1 MSLSDVTGDYS
12 ILTRN
17 SICLFCPQSNGSL
30 GWCQSHKQCAKVIS
44 VKITQHFTAA
54 WHKSQHRSITGKH
67 WYACAVCTSR
77 NDIIHH
83 RKSYCICQLSPW
95 TIISMLACCH
105 TEMRLWF
112 TSKARGHICNETDT
126 NGVERLCVLIHIKL
140 YSRCYFSFFTSRQN
154 ANFSK
159 ELNPLFLMRTLTCS
173 SSLVIK

>member
-67 WYACAVCTSR
+67 WYACAPPVMTSY
-77 NDIIHH
+77 IIV
-83 RKSYCICQLSPW
+83 KATVFVSYRLGLLYLVVVQKWDYDSVAKLEVTSV
-95 TIISMLACCH
+95 
-105 TEMRLWF
+105 MRLIQMELKGYVFWF
-112 TSKARGHICNETDT
+112 TLCYTA
-126 NGVERLCVLIHIKL
+126 GV
-140 YSRCYFSFFTSRQN
+140 
-154 ANFSK
+154 
-159 ELNPLFLMRTLTCS
+159 LFLFHFKAKC
-173 SSLVIK
+173 